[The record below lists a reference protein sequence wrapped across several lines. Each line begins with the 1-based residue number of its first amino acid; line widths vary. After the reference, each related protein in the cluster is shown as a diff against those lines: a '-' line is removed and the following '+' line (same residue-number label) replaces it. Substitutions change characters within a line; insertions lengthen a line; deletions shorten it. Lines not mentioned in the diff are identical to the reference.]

1 MNRPSGY
8 LSTVGLVAG
17 REIRQRI
24 TSRAFLVIT
33 ALLSAIIIGAG
44 VIAAVAG
51 GDDLPPT
58 YDVVVIGTPPAGF
71 DQALADTASGL
82 GVTIR
87 LEVAPTRLDAERTL
101 RRGDADIGLDVDE
114 LELVS
119 RDQPNDT
126 LTFAVD
132 AAWRS
137 STAVAAA
144 RASGLDAA
152 QIDAIVNPSIPALVL
167 LDLPKDTNDLGRGI
181 GTAIG
186 VLLFMSINFFG
197 SAVLTGVVEEK
208 STGVVEVLLSQVKA
222 HRLLAGKVFGLCA
235 LAMVQLAAMIL
246 AGVIALR
253 ISGQTIPGEVW
264 VALPA
269 TMFWFVGGFVLYNT
283 LFALAG
289 SFVSRVED
297 AQGAAAP
304 ISLLFLAAY
313 LAVFILGGNPES
325 TAARVMSVLPPFAP
339 LLMPLRTATGAASIL
354 EIVVAAVALT
364 VAAYGMLRL
373 AGSVYAYS
381 LLHRGAR
388 LRWRETL
395 RVLRRR

>member
-1 MNRPSGY
+1 
-8 LSTVGLVAG
+8 VGLVAG

-24 TSRAFLVIT
+24 ASRAFLVIT

-101 RRGDADIGLDVDE
+101 RRGDADIGLDVDK

-119 RDQPNDT
+119 QDQPSDT

-167 LDLPKDTNDLGRGI
+167 LDLPKDNNDLGRGI

-246 AGVIALR
+246 AAVIALR

>member
-1 MNRPSGY
+1 MNKRSGY
-8 LSTVGLVAG
+8 VATVALVAG

-24 TSRAFLVIT
+24 TSRSFLVVT
-33 ALLSAIIIGAG
+33 ALLSAIIIAAG
-44 VIAAVAG
+44 VVAAVAG
-51 GDDLPPT
+51 GDDSPPT
-58 YDVVVIGTPPAGF
+58 YDVIVIGTPPAGF
-71 DQALADTASGL
+71 GAALAETASGL
-82 GVTIR
+82 AVEIR
-87 LEVAPTRLDAERTL
+87 LGSAPARPAAEQML
-101 RRGDADIGLDVDE
+101 RDGDADVVLDVGE

-119 RDQPNDT
+119 QDQPSSA
-126 LTFAVD
+126 LTFALD

-137 STAVAAA
+137 TSAVVAAKE
-144 RASGLDAA
+144 SGLDAA
-152 QIDAIVNPSIPALVL
+152 QIDAIVNPSIPALMVL
-167 LDLPKDTNDLGRGI
+167 DRPKHDDDLGRGV

-235 LAMVQLAAMIL
+235 LAMVQLTVMIV
-246 AGVIALR
+246 AGIVALR
-253 ISGQTIPGEVW
+253 ISGQAIPGDVW

-269 TMFWFVGGFVLYNT
+269 TLFWFVGGFVLYNT

-313 LAVFILGGNPES
+313 LAVFILGGNPET

-354 EIVVAAVALT
+354 EIIVAAVALA